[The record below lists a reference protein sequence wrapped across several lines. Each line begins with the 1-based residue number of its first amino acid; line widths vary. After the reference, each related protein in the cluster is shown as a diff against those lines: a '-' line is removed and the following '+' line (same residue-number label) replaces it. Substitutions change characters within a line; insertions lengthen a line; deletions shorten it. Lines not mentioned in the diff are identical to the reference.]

1 LRSRFALAKL
11 LPGMTGFD
19 FAFALF
25 SLVLGLA
32 LAENIGGFARAMRLA
47 ARARAGKAHGVRIG
61 LLTPLL
67 AVLVTMSQL
76 SLWHQGYAVRNGLPF
91 SYLTLLAIAAVVGTY
106 YLFSSLVWPND
117 PAEWPD
123 FDEHYDQHNRLILSG
138 ILAINVGVTI
148 AIDPY
153 APPNTPEQIAIIE
166 AGGLELA
173 GYAMIAALLL
183 TMALIFVK
191 NRLLNVIG
199 LTLVIACILTGAASI
214 ALNGLTPV

>member
-1 LRSRFALAKL
+1 
-11 LPGMTGFD
+11 MTGFD

-47 ARARAGKAHGVRIG
+47 AAARAGKAHGIRIG
-61 LLTPLL
+61 FLTPLL
-67 AVLVTMSQL
+67 AILVTMSQL

-91 SYLTLLAIAAVVGTY
+91 SYLTLLAIVAVVGTY
-106 YLFSSLVWPND
+106 YLFSSLVWPQD
-117 PAEWPD
+117 PGEWPD
-123 FDEHYDQHNRLILSG
+123 FDDYYDQHNRLILSG

-148 AIDPY
+148 GIDPY
-153 APPNTPEQIAIIE
+153 TPANTPAQDAIIE

-173 GYAMIAALLL
+173 GYAMILTLLL
-183 TMALIFVK
+183 TVILIFVK
-191 NRLLNVIG
+191 NRLLNGIG
-199 LTLVIACILTGAASI
+199 LALIIAAILTGASSI

>member
-1 LRSRFALAKL
+1 
-11 LPGMTGFD
+11 MTGFD

-61 LLTPLL
+61 FLTPLL

-91 SYLTLLAIAAVVGTY
+91 SYLTLLAIVAVVGTY
-106 YLFSSLVWPND
+106 YLFSSLVWPHD
-117 PAEWPD
+117 PQEWPD

-138 ILAINVGVTI
+138 IL
-148 AIDPY
+148 
-153 APPNTPEQIAIIE
+153 
-166 AGGLELA
+166 
-173 GYAMIAALLL
+173 
-183 TMALIFVK
+183 
-191 NRLLNVIG
+191 
-199 LTLVIACILTGAASI
+199 
-214 ALNGLTPV
+214 